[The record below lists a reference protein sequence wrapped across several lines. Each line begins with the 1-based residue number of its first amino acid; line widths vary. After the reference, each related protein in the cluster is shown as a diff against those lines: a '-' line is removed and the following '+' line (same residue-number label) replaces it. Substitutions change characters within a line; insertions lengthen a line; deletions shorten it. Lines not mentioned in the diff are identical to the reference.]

1 MSAFHFVLTEV
12 LGGGGTASLRL
23 DSRGEALAQMLLSM
37 PVKTPRT
44 WWTSPT

>member
-1 MSAFHFVLTEV
+1 MSAFHFVLTEA

-23 DSRGEALAQMLLSM
+23 DSQGKGLAQMLLSM